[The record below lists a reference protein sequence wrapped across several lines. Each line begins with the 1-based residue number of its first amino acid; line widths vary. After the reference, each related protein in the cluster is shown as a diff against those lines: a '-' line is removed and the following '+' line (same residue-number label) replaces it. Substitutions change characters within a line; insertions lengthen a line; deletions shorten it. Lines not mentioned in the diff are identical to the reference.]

1 MRPLARLHTLLLDTL
16 VLIGALAIVAMM
28 LHVIVD
34 VILRN
39 VSNTP
44 IPATYEIVTKY
55 YMIAL
60 AFVPLAFVEGRG
72 GMVQVEVIDPFLS
85 ARLRDALERLVA
97 ALSAAV
103 YGTLAWVT
111 LHDAVDAFATGA
123 FVMAQTYRLPVW
135 PGFFLPPLG
144 FALATV
150 AVVIRIFQTKNMETP

>member
-111 LHDAVDAFATGA
+111 LLDAVDAFSTGA

-150 AVVIRIFQTKNMETP
+150 AVFIRIFQTKNMETP

>member
-1 MRPLARLHTLLLDTL
+1 MRPLARLHSLLLDAL

-60 AFVPLAFVEGRG
+60 AFVPLAFVERRG

-85 ARLRDALERLVA
+85 AVARDALERLVA

-111 LHDAVDAFATGA
+111 LHDAFDAFETGA

-144 FALATV
+144 FALATI
-150 AVVIRIFQTKNMETP
+150 AVLIRVFQTKNMEAP

>member
-1 MRPLARLHTLLLDTL
+1 MRPLARLHALLLDTL

-60 AFVPLAFVEGRG
+60 AFVPLAFVERRG
-72 GMVQVEVIDPFLS
+72 GMVQVEVIDPFLP
-85 ARLRDALERLVA
+85 AALRDALERLVA

-111 LHDAVDAFATGA
+111 LADALDAFATGA

-144 FALATV
+144 FALAAV
-150 AVVIRIFQTKNMETP
+150 AVAIRIVQPGKSEAP

>member
-1 MRPLARLHTLLLDTL
+1 MRSLARLHSLLLDVL
-16 VLIGALAIVAMM
+16 VAIGALAIVAMM
-28 LHVIVD
+28 SHVIVD

-85 ARLRDALERLVA
+85 AASRDALERLVA
-97 ALSAAV
+97 ALSAVV
-103 YGTLAWVT
+103 YATLAWVT
-111 LHDAVDAFATGA
+111 LKDAFDAASTGA

-144 FALATV
+144 FALATA
-150 AVVIRIFQTKNMETP
+150 AVVIRAVQPRKTEAS

>member
-1 MRPLARLHTLLLDTL
+1 MRPLARLHSLLLDAL

-85 ARLRDALERLVA
+85 AFARDALERLVA
-97 ALSAAV
+97 TLSAAV

-111 LHDAVDAFATGA
+111 LHDAFDAFATGA

-144 FALATV
+144 FALATI
-150 AVVIRIFQTKNMETP
+150 AVLIRVFQTKNMEAP

>member
-1 MRPLARLHTLLLDTL
+1 MRPLARLHSLLLDAL

-28 LHVIVD
+28 LHVIAD

-72 GMVQVEVIDPFLS
+72 GMVQVEIIDPFLS
-85 ARLRDALERLVA
+85 AKARDLLERLVA

-111 LHDAVDAFATGA
+111 SHDALDAFATGA

-144 FALATV
+144 FALAAV
-150 AVVIRIFQTKNMETP
+150 AVALRIVQARKAEAS

>member
-60 AFVPLAFVEGRG
+60 AFVPLAFVERRG

-97 ALSAAV
+97 ALSAIV
-103 YGTLAWVT
+103 YATLAWVT
-111 LHDAVDAFATGA
+111 LESAFDAFATGA

-150 AVVIRIFQTKNMETP
+150 AVIIRVVQPGESEAS